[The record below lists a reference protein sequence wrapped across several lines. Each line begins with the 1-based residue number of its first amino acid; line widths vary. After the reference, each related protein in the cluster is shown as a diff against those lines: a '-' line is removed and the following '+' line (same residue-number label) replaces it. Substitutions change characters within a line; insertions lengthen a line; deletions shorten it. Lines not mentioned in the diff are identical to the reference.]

1 MPNFSSPACAAFE
14 PPLACILEAFAP
26 PVLRLV
32 EDIPVPPRPGEVL
45 LEMLFAPVNPADR
58 NVLDG
63 TYGTLPDLP
72 ATPGNEGCGRVLESN
87 DPSIPGGALAIPLR
101 RGTWRRFLTLP
112 ASDVVALPDD
122 CAPDQAAM
130 LTVNPAT
137 AWRLLHDFQ
146 SLQPGDWVVQNAA
159 TSGVGRAVIALAR
172 HLGWRTLNL
181 VRRPEAIDELQSLG
195 ANRVVLESQPLDA
208 RSLCDGHL
216 PRLGLNGVGGA
227 SALGVAACLDNG
239 SPHVTYGAMARQPLK
254 IPNRFLIFQNLHF
267 HGFWLQHWSRTA
279 SPGEKQS
286 LYHRLSELLAL
297 GRLHTPVEQIFSL
310 AEIHRALEA
319 DASPTRHGKILLRLS

>member
-1 MPNFSSPACAAFE
+1 MPNFSSPACAASE
-14 PPLACILEAFAP
+14 PPLACLLEAFAP

-63 TYGTLPDLP
+63 TYGSLPALP
-72 ATPGNEGCGRVLESN
+72 ATPGNEGCGRVVESN
-87 DPSIPGGALAIPLR
+87 APSIPEGTLAIPLR

-112 ASDVVALPDD
+112 AGDVVALPAD
-122 CAPDQAAM
+122 CPPEQAAM
-130 LTVNPAT
+130 LAVNPAT

-159 TSGVGRAVIALAR
+159 TSGVGRAVVALAR
-172 HLGWRTLNL
+172 HRGWRTLNL
-181 VRRPEAIDELQSLG
+181 VRRPEAIAELRSLG
-195 ANRVVLESQPLDA
+195 ADQVELESGPLDA
-208 RSLCDGHL
+208 RTLCGGHL

-227 SALGVAACLDNG
+227 SALSVAACLDDG

-254 IPNRFLIFQNLHF
+254 IPNRFLIFQNLRF
-267 HGFWLQHWSRTA
+267 HGFWLQHWARTA
-279 SPGEKQS
+279 SPDEKQS
-286 LYHRLSELLAL
+286 LYHHLAELLAS
-297 GRLHTPVEQIFSL
+297 GQLHTPVEQIFPL

-319 DASPTRHGKILLRLS
+319 DTSPTRHGKILLRLS